1 MERICKTC
9 EATFEPTFGRQINCG
24 ECKQKKTAYKQAE
37 RAKQAEQ
44 AGKFQDVDDY
54 VMPDTQRTHL
64 DQIASETVQKVRAE
78 LPTVKLTTSDL
89 YVIESCSE
97 CLVGLEHNYTKRVM
111 FNRSDVQM
119 LVAGHLVDAVA
130 STAVERVHR
139 APHLLLSTTFAEMY
153 RKFLPMVVD
162 WASKN
167 RQYASDDLIRD
178 VREGL
183 AGTYIPKLKYTPAA
197 PPPDVPEVPAD
208 EPSEKQ
214 VLTRN
219 RVRLTRPLYPYLSS
233 EAQRY
238 LDGN

>member
-1 MERICKTC
+1 M
-9 EATFEPTFGRQINCG
+9 
-24 ECKQKKTAYKQAE
+24 
-37 RAKQAEQ
+37 
-44 AGKFQDVDDY
+44 DDSQ
-54 VMPDTQRTHL
+54 VVE
-64 DQIASETVQKVRAE
+64 QIAET
-78 LPTVKLTTSDL
+78 LL
-89 YVIESCSE
+89 
-97 CLVGLEHNYTKRVM
+97 GLENGWTKKVTLGK
-111 FNRSDVQM
+111 DPTVQM
-119 LVAGHLVDAVA
+119 LIGGHFVDAVA
-130 STAVERVHR
+130 ATSVERVHQ

>member
-130 STAVERVHR
+130 STAVERVHQNP
-139 APHLLLSTTFAEMY
+139 ALLGSTTFAAMY
-153 RKFLPMVVD
+153 RTFLPMVIS
-162 WASKN
+162 WAKKN
-167 RQYASDDLIRD
+167 KDFASVELIRD
-178 VREGL
+178 VFAELSGS
-183 AGTYIPKLKYTPAA
+183 YVLKTPRPVGAT
-197 PPPDVPEVPAD
+197 PPYPAEVSAD
-208 EPSEKQ
+208 EPGVQ
-214 VLTRN
+214 LPPPQRITRQ
-219 RVRLTRPLYPYLSS
+219 RPCPYIDDA
-233 EAQRY
+233 AQRF